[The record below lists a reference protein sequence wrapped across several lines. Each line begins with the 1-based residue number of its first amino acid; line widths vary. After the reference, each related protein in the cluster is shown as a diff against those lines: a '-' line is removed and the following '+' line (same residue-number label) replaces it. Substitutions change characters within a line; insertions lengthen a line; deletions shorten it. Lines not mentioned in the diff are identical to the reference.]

1 MKRMFTCLSVLIS
14 SFSQIYAQERI
25 LETDQFFAK
34 ETPVDVTLNTNLKR
48 LNSNRK
54 NTPYQSGTIT
64 WHNPDGTGDITE
76 HINLKLRGNFRRENC
91 AMASLMMDFKDAEKK
106 SKFRKLGKVKMVA
119 PCESGYEYEQFV
131 LQEFLIYKMY
141 NLITDKSFKV
151 RVLNLTVQD
160 SLKAKKHF
168 KQYAFVIEPA
178 RVLAKRQG
186 WVEEENAKFNTEQ
199 TNRETSTIVF
209 LFQYM
214 VGNTDW
220 AIPNYHNIKLFFPKD
235 SAKTRP
241 YVVPYD
247 FDFSGLVNAPYAS
260 PPETT
265 HLTYVTE
272 RFYMGYPRTIEELKV
287 SAGLFLARENEIKD
301 LVKKFEFIGDNQKS
315 HMIEFLEIFFELI
328 KDESQ
333 MKAAFIDNALRAKK

>member
-1 MKRMFTCLSVLIS
+1 MNRVFIWLSVLIS
-14 SFSQIYAQERI
+14 TFPHIYAQELI

-64 WHNPDGTGDITE
+64 WHNPAGTGDITE
-76 HINLKLRGNFRRENC
+76 NINLKLRGNFRRENC
-91 AMASLMMDFKDAEKK
+91 SMASLMLDFKDDAKK
-106 SKFRKLGKVKMVA
+106 SRFRKLGKVKMVA
-119 PCESGYEYEQFV
+119 PCSSGYEYEQYV

-141 NLITDKSFKV
+141 NLLTDESFKV
-151 RVLNLTVQD
+151 RLLQLTIQD

-168 KQYAFVIEPA
+168 KQFAFVIEP
-178 RVLAKRQG
+178 VKELAKRKA
-186 WVEEENAKFNTEQ
+186 WVEEEKMKFYTEQ

-220 AIPNYHNIKLFFPKD
+220 AIPIYHNIKLFFPKD
-235 SAKTRP
+235 SAKIRP

-260 PPETT
+260 PPESTG
-265 HLTYVTE
+265 LTLVTE
-272 RFYMGYPRTIEELKV
+272 RYYMGYPRTMEEIKV
-287 SAGLFLARENEIKD
+287 AAAKFLAKEQEIFD
-301 LVKKFEFIGDNQKS
+301 LVKQFEYLGNKQKS
-315 HMIEFLEIFFELI
+315 NMALFLKEFFELI
-328 KDESQ
+328 KDEEK
-333 MKAAFIDNALRAKK
+333 MKESFIDNALQAK

>member
-1 MKRMFTCLSVLIS
+1 MKGIFLWLSVLITAI
-14 SFSQIYAQERI
+14 SQIYAQELI
-25 LETDQFFAK
+25 LQTDQFFAK

-54 NTPYQSGTIT
+54 STPYQSGTIT
-64 WHNPDGTGDITE
+64 WHNPAGTGDITE
-76 HINLKLRGNFRRENC
+76 PINLKLRGNFRRENC
-91 AMASLMMDFKDAEKK
+91 GMASLMLDFKDAEKK

-141 NLITDKSFKV
+141 NLITDASFKV
-151 RVLNLTVQD
+151 RLLNLTVQD
-160 SLKAKKHF
+160 SVKAKKHF

-178 RVLAKRQG
+178 RVLAKRKG
-186 WVEEENAKFNTEQ
+186 WVEEENMKFYTEQ

-220 AIPNYHNIKLFFPKD
+220 AISNYHNIKLFFPKD

-265 HLTYVTE
+265 HLTEVTE
-272 RFYMGYPRTIEELKV
+272 RFYMGYPRTMEELKV
-287 SAGLFLARENEIKD
+287 AAGRFLAKEKEIKD
-301 LVKKFEFIGDNQKS
+301 LVKQFTYIGENQRS
-315 HMIEFLEIFFELI
+315 QMIDFLEEFFELI

-333 MKAAFIDNALRAKK
+333 MKVAFIDNALRAKK